1 MAGHRYTAKDRSVR
15 RRVRNALVEENLRTG
30 QKRKVGK
37 REIDLAV
44 KRLRRNEIVEQ
55 GNTSQP
61 FRSGEKADT
70 AKNRKL
76 RHRPDSHARERDEH
90 WEDLEADKARLMDD
104 SPESGE
110 RRVNTERH
118 GRVRLLDEHRPKDGS
133 ALEKSSEKEPTAD
146 EKPAKENSSFQRSR
160 RLHEARRLEHGDTLD
175 GETPPPQTQAAERKK
190 RQRNQAE
197 DFRAAEKE
205 AAAAVK
211 SIEAVSEQE
220 VVRDSVLR
228 SARRR
233 SRLNHD
239 DDASGMIRG
248 AGRLARR
255 GVQIAAAPAKHYIQ
269 REMDEA
275 DQDNA
280 AIQSIEGGMALS
292 RRSANVLEASRRQS
306 NVRSDAHRK
315 EKAAEAEKRKKD
327 EIRAFQKKKRV
338 QAAAAAR
345 KSESTASAGGFVD
358 SARSAFS
365 IPKKAKQAAQTFFSE
380 HKGTIIG
387 FGVLGILFILIAV
400 SVSSCAAA
408 VQGGGTTIIE
418 TTYSS
423 LDEDIYA
430 AENAYCAL
438 EDMLNAQINAFE
450 RTHPGY
456 DEYNYQIDEIGHNP
470 YHLISYLQVK
480 YGGFVYN
487 AEIEAEINSLFS
499 QQYRLAVSETS
510 ETRTRMETVI
520 EQRTVIDPQTGEV
533 TVVEVEVEQE
543 VEYEYKTIY
552 AVLTNKYLDMLARNS
567 LTAEQAILY
576 DALNRTYGNRPYLFD
591 LNSIDSGGSAG
602 INYTI
607 PPEALS
613 DEKFRNM
620 IIEAEKYLGY
630 PYVWGGKSPRT
641 SFDCSGFVC
650 WVINHCANDWDVG
663 QKRAKEL
670 CRMCIYVSPSEA
682 RPGDLIF
689 FEKTYDTDG
698 ASHVGIYVGDG
709 VMLHCGN
716 PIKYS
721 NINTRYY
728 KEHFLC
734 FGRLPFYDD

>member
-15 RRVRNALVEENLRTG
+15 RRIHNALVEENLRTG

-44 KRLRRNEIVEQ
+44 KRLRRDEIVEL
-55 GNTSQP
+55 GDTSQP
-61 FRSGEKADT
+61 SPSGEKSGSG
-70 AKNRKL
+70 KNRKP
-76 RHRPDSHARERDEH
+76 RRKEDARDIDER
-90 WEDLEADKARLMDD
+90 WEDVEADEARLTDD

-110 RRVNTERH
+110 RRVNAERRGGH
-118 GRVRLLDEHRPKDGS
+118 SRVRVRDEPRRKDES
-133 ALEKSSEKEPTAD
+133 ALEEASEEDSTAD
-146 EKPAKENSSFQRSR
+146 EKPVKDKPSSQRFR
-160 RLHEARRLEHGDTLD
+160 RLHEAKRLEHEESPDN
-175 GETPPPQTQAAERKK
+175 ESPSPKAQAAERKK
-190 RQRNQAE
+190 RQRSQAE
-197 DFRAAEKE
+197 DFREAEKE
-205 AAAAVK
+205 AAAVAE
-211 SIEAVSEQE
+211 SIGAISEQE
-220 VVRDSVLR
+220 VVRDTNLR
-228 SARRR
+228 SARRK
-233 SRLNHD
+233 SRLNHGD
-239 DDASGMIRG
+239 DTSGMIRG
-248 AGRLARR
+248 AGRIVRR
-255 GVQIAAAPAKHYIQ
+255 GVQIAAAPAKHYM
-269 REMDEA
+269 RHEMDEA

-280 AIQSIEGGMALS
+280 AIQSIEGGMAAS
-292 RRSANVLEASRRQS
+292 RRTANVLEVSRRQS
-306 NVRSDAHRK
+306 NVRSDVHRK

-338 QAAAAAR
+338 QAAAAQ
-345 KSESTASAGGFVD
+345 KNESTASAGGFVD

-380 HKGTIIG
+380 HKGTLIG
-387 FGVLGILFILIAV
+387 FGVLGILFVLIAV

-438 EDMLNAQINAFE
+438 EDVLNAQINAFE

-487 AEIEAEINSLFS
+487 AEIEAELNSLFS

-533 TVVEVEVEQE
+533 TVVDVEVEQE
-543 VEYEYKTIY
+543 VEYEHRIIY